1 MEWLYYLLGAAA
13 VVLLI
18 VGALLLRRY
27 SLHRKG
33 IYGKQRVT
41 AILRKYALLRYFK
54 VLTDL
59 EIPTG
64 SNGSQKI
71 RIENVLV
78 GFFGLLVVASIDR
91 KGEFYGKRA
100 DKSWTYMLNG
110 EKNAQSRETI
120 PNPIVQNQEALAALR
135 EIFSKEKVYNI
146 PMEAIVVVA
155 GNAKRTKLFVSNCP
169 EMFYLKEL
177 TKYLAK
183 SKFDKDSQV
192 DVEKLS
198 ELLGRYA
205 VSGGR

>member
-110 EKNAQSRETI
+110 REK
-120 PNPIVQNQEALAALR
+120 
-135 EIFSKEKVYNI
+135 
-146 PMEAIVVVA
+146 
-155 GNAKRTKLFVSNCP
+155 CP
-169 EMFYLKEL
+169 EPGDN
-177 TKYLAK
+177 
-183 SKFDKDSQV
+183 SKPYCPK
-192 DVEKLS
+192 
-198 ELLGRYA
+198 
-205 VSGGR
+205 SGGPCCAAGDLF